1 MTTSGPDEP
10 VLPVVPEQ
18 SRTEPDPDDEQRA
31 RSSVSG
37 RFVSLWYAV
46 THPRTTTI
54 ERRKRRE
61 GGGAD

>member
-1 MTTSGPDEP
+1 M
-10 VLPVVPEQ
+10 LPVVPEQ